1 MDQAFY
7 IHSINPI
14 AIQIGSFGIK
24 WYSLAYFFGVV
35 IGWQY
40 CNILLKKYSFLNL
53 IEGTKVKSIHNIFDD
68 FLLWLILGVILGG
81 RIGYILFYNPYFYLS
96 NPSEIFAIWHGGM
109 SFHGGLIG
117 VTIAAIIYSYKNKI
131 QFFPFVDLLAS
142 VSPIGLFLGRVANFI
157 NSELVGKV
165 TNVSWSVVFPKYD
178 QNLRHP
184 SQLYEAVL
192 EGIVLFALLQ
202 ILVLKF
208 ELLKKPGLI
217 TGIFFVGYSVS
228 RLTIEYFR
236 EPDLHLGYLF
246 NTITMG
252 QLLTLPVLICG
263 IWIMQSAIRKKT
275 T

>member
-202 ILVLKF
+202 ILILKF